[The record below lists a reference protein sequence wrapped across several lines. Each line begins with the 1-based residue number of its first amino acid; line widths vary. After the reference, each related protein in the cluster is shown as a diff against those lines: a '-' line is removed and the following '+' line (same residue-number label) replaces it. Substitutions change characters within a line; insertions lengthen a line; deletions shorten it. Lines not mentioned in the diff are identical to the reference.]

1 MTQSILS
8 FRSYDVTETH
18 VSVISIRGTVAG
30 VIIAVGRFMAIV
42 GIIAAEVLINI
53 NAGYFIFTVFI
64 WYIIL
69 TVSTLFLEKETT
81 GMAID

>member
-1 MTQSILS
+1 MS

-42 GIIAAEVLINI
+42 GIIAAELLINI

-64 WYIIL
+64 WYVIL
-69 TVSTLFLEKETT
+69 TVSTLFLEKETA